1 MVVLFLWGV
10 GSDLLTVEYIWLTC
24 PLVTPS
30 CLCWAPLLKGQ
41 PPFSPPSSNGLPP
54 ASLKKLPCASD
65 LFFFFQTLF
74 TFTSAKGPFAP
85 LSQFSLSV
93 SLYLTLALSQRRP
106 VRKCSRYPSL
116 LVSPPIPLS
125 RMVSLL
131 STPSTPPAGD
141 LAFDP
146 GRILIL
152 AGHGKSGKIIM

>member
-1 MVVLFLWGV
+1 M
-10 GSDLLTVEYIWLTC
+10 TVEYIWLTC

-30 CLCWAPLLKGQ
+30 CLCWAPLLTGR
-41 PPFSPPSSNGLPP
+41 PPSSPPSSNGLPP
-54 ASLKKLPCASD
+54 ALLKKLPRASV
-65 LFFFFQTLF
+65 LFFFFQALF

-85 LSQFSLSV
+85 LSQF

-146 GRILIL
+146 GRILIQ
-152 AGHGKSGKIIM
+152 AGHGKSGKIVM

>member
-1 MVVLFLWGV
+1 MTV
-10 GSDLLTVEYIWLTC
+10 GYIWLTC

-30 CLCWAPLLKGQ
+30 CLCLAPLLTGQ

-54 ASLKKLPCASD
+54 ASFEKLLRASAL
-65 LFFFFQTLF
+65 LFFFKLCSLF

-141 LAFDP
+141 LTFDP
-146 GRILIL
+146 WRILIQT
-152 AGHGKSGKIIM
+152 GHSESGKMIIYEGTPS